1 MRPRQRIYK
10 MLRDE
15 NLGVANEEMVGVAA
29 LQSDPASL
37 PLVSQSS
44 SSAVFALL
52 ASFNKN
58 GTFITPS
65 THIAQELN
73 LDSLAVM
80 DLMMA
85 LEESFD
91 ICIPLNR
98 IAEIQTVKD
107 LVDTVDAL
115 CS

>member
-1 MRPRQRIYK
+1 
-10 MLRDE
+10 MLRDDT
-15 NLGVANEEMVGVAA
+15 LTVANEELASIAA
-29 LQSDPASL
+29 YHGNPASL
-37 PLVSQSS
+37 PPGVQPS

-58 GTFITPS
+58 STLITPG

-107 LVDTVDAL
+107 LIDTVDAL
-115 CS
+115 RG